1 MNWLRPEVNIVLDVL
16 KAMLVAKP
24 DSVFIN
30 SLYKQY
36 IERGG
41 LSKKQLEGLHAKAL
55 KIPAIPPGK
64 LATLEAII
72 KKRPTWHKPEATVA
86 TPPEQKPDPTAA
98 LMQEVL
104 EKYPAHKRLVFLR
117 SKLEHDG
124 HLADAEKEEVVK
136 FHKLLIK

>member
-16 KAMLVAKP
+16 KAMLLAKP

-55 KIPAIPPGK
+55 KVPAIPPGK

-72 KKRPTWHKPEATVA
+72 KKRPTWHKAGADTQPAKE
-86 TPPEQKPDPTAA
+86 EKPDNTAQ
-98 LMQEVL
+98 LMQQVL
-104 EKYPAHKRLVFLR
+104 EKYPTHKRLVFLK
-117 SKLEHDG
+117 SKFDHDG
-124 HLADAEKEEVVK
+124 HLTDIEKEEVLK